1 MLTNEIMMNRESKN
15 VIFFENDRHTHQTEY
30 RYEPCD
36 ALKLAI
42 RQYLILECKN
52 SMVLETLPSTSFS
65 LNYILRG
72 NIHLTQNDGSTI
84 KLPEAV
90 SFGIT
95 QKFFHFTFSDFATLF
110 VVIFNPGFASTITD
124 KPLNEFFERFIPMD
138 EFFDNKTN
146 LLMLEQ
152 LRHIKSHKKMI
163 DAIESFLT
171 TKIAFNTIDNII
183 YDSISEIKRKKGQ
196 VCIKELTTDLPISRD
211 TFEKR
216 FRHLV
221 GTTPKKYASIVRFRS
236 LFENPV
242 EHGRLTDIALDAG
255 YYDQSHFIKDFK
267 SCTGK
272 LPSDCFN
279 RTFSIKN

>member
-1 MLTNEIMMNRESKN
+1 MDGGENNI
-15 VIFFENDRHTHQTEY
+15 IFFKDNTNNKRVEY

-42 RQYLILECKN
+42 KEYMILECTE

-72 NIHLTQNDGSTI
+72 SIYLLQNDGSQI
-84 KLPEAV
+84 DLPKAV

-95 QKFFHFTFSDFATLF
+95 QRFFHFTFSDFVTLF

-124 KPLNEFFERFIPMD
+124 KPLNEFFEKFIPMD
-138 EFFDNKTN
+138 EFFNSKTN
-146 LLMLEQ
+146 LTMLQQ
-152 LRHIKSHKKMI
+152 LKGQNSHDKMVEV
-163 DAIESFLT
+163 IERFLVN
-171 TKIAFNTIDNII
+171 KIASNNLDGII
-183 YDSISEIKRKKGQ
+183 YDSISEIKKKRGIIS
-196 VCIKELTTDLPISRD
+196 IKELVNKLPISRD

-221 GTTPKKYASIVRFRS
+221 GTTPKKYASIVRFRN

-242 EHGRLTDIALDAG
+242 ENSRLTDIALDAG

-272 LPSDCFN
+272 LPSDCF
-279 RTFSIKN
+279 